1 MLKKTVLSAL
11 LLGAAVFAA
20 QPAGAAP
27 WRHGGAFHHAHSA
40 FHHDFRHFTPI
51 EHRNW
56 IGGGWHHQ
64 WWHGRYGWW
73 WGVGGA
79 FYWYP
84 APVYSYPAE
93 VSSTYYDNEDYDD
106 GDQGGNDQGGGYD
119 QGGPGQGGYQGG
131 PDQGYQGGPGERGGG
146 GYGTWDHCAKPD
158 GYSPYVKTCRSG
170 WEAVPAQ
177 PNDMGGPQGG
187 QGGYGPQGG
196 PGPDQGQQ
204 QGQYDDGQRPPP
216 PPR

>member
-27 WRHGGAFHHAHSA
+27 WRHSGFHPHARFA
-40 FHHDFRHFTPI
+40 FHHDFRHFSPI
-51 EHRNW
+51 EHRTW
-56 IGGGWHHQ
+56 VGGRWHHQ

-84 APVYSYPAE
+84 GPVYPYPAE
-93 VSSTYYDNEDYDD
+93 VSSTYYDDEDYDD
-106 GDQGGNDQGGGYD
+106 GDQGGQGG
-119 QGGPGQGGYQGG
+119 QGG
-131 PDQGYQGGPGERGGG
+131 PDQGYQGGPGDQGGG
-146 GYGTWDHCAKPD
+146 GYGTWYHCSSPD
-158 GYSPYVKTCRSG
+158 GYYPYVKSCRNG

-177 PNDMGGPQGG
+177 PNDMGGP
-187 QGGYGPQGG
+187 GPQQGG
-196 PGPDQGQQ
+196 PGPDQGPPPNGPYGNGDQN
-204 QGQYDDGQRPPP
+204 PPP